1 MFASSVIILAAAVFG
16 GAVQDAPKCP
26 LPGDWVLVEE
36 VSDEF
41 DGETLDKGKW
51 WDYAPHWPGRPGVYR
66 TLARNVTQT
75 NGNLCLVTEKVPNDE
90 IPYEARMD
98 GMQGYTCALVK
109 SRKKVMYGYFE
120 ARIKATPAAIRN
132 AFWLYDPLSDDLT
145 RKYSPGDVSEEID
158 ICEILGK
165 HQVGD
170 EVQDYLTSH
179 YTHHYLTP
187 YYEGVCN
194 NLNVPL
200 GFMCK
205 LAFCPSE
212 DYHTYGLLWTEDELV
227 WYVDGK
233 ESARMTAGSFGQG
246 GFRRPLHVVL
256 DTEVSDWS
264 GARVS
269 EIDASTLPAAA
280 KVDWIRCWRPH
291 PRSVP

>member
-1 MFASSVIILAAAVFG
+1 MTKYMLIATVGWYALSGVHAA
-16 GAVQDAPKCP
+16 DLRCP
-26 LPGDWVLVEE
+26 LPGKWELDTS

-41 DGETLDKGKW
+41 DADSLDKTKW

-66 TLARNVTQT
+66 TLARNVSQRE
-75 NGNLCLVTEKVPNDE
+75 GCLLLTTDKVPDSE

-109 SRKKVMYGYFE
+109 SRKKVIYGYFE

-132 AFWLYDPLSDDLT
+132 AFWLYDPLSDDLN

-165 HQVGD
+165 HQPGD
-170 EVQDYLTSH
+170 KNQSYVTSH

-187 YYEGVCN
+187 YYEGICN

-200 GFMCK
+200 GVMRE
-205 LAFCPSE
+205 LAFCPSA
-212 DYHTYGLLWTEDELV
+212 DYHVYGLLWTKDELV
-227 WYVDGK
+227 WYVDNV
-233 ESARMTAGSFGQG
+233 ESARMPTGSFAQG

-256 DTEVSDWS
+256 DTEVNDWS
-264 GARVS
+264 GAKVS
-269 EIDASTLPAAA
+269 ELDARTLPATA
-280 KVDWIRCWRPH
+280 KVDWFRRW
-291 PRSVP
+291 VPISK